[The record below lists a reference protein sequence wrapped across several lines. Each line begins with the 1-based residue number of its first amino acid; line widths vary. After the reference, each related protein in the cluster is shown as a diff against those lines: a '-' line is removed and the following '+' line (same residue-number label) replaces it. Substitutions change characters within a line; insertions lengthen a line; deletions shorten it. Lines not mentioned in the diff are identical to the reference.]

1 MCSSVV
7 QIIVL
12 CLLLTRLSL
21 IFRSQRPTRSK
32 RTVSF
37 QVQRDLIAS
46 VWKFCDICQPWPDS
60 HMWWWRKICSLALE
74 ACGGLIRQSHTNQ
87 LYDKGNKLLSG
98 FLAVFPS
105 VCPRFFYSCIS
116 LSVAGCSPY
125 FGWEPWRLWFC
136 PVTAVFL
143 CCCRDDRVCVCVFAS
158 KGRENVRGLN
168 AKGRR
173 ILKKNVQRLKQRRQ
187 KTMWRFVG
195 GLYVGPKRR
204 PKTGKRLRANE
215 GAGWGLGGG
224 TGEGDLEDQQQD

>member
-12 CLLLTRLSL
+12 CLLVTRLSL

-37 QVQRDLIAS
+37 QVHCDLIQVLWYLPAMTGLTH
-46 VWKFCDICQPWPDS
+46 VMMKKDLQPGIRGL
-60 HMWWWRKICSLALE
+60 WRSE
-74 ACGGLIRQSHTNQ
+74 SHTNQ

-143 CCCRDDRVCVCVFAS
+143 CCCKDDRVCLCVYIQ
-158 KGRENVRGLN
+158 GERECE
-168 AKGRR
+168 
-173 ILKKNVQRLKQRRQ
+173 
-187 KTMWRFVG
+187 
-195 GLYVGPKRR
+195 
-204 PKTGKRLRANE
+204 RA
-215 GAGWGLGGG
+215 
-224 TGEGDLEDQQQD
+224 

>member
-1 MCSSVV
+1 MCSSVL

-60 HMWWWRKICSLALE
+60 HVMMKKDLQPGIRGLWRSE
-74 ACGGLIRQSHTNQ
+74 SHTNQ

-173 ILKKNVQRLKQRRQ
+173 I
-187 KTMWRFVG
+187 
-195 GLYVGPKRR
+195 
-204 PKTGKRLRANE
+204 
-215 GAGWGLGGG
+215 
-224 TGEGDLEDQQQD
+224 